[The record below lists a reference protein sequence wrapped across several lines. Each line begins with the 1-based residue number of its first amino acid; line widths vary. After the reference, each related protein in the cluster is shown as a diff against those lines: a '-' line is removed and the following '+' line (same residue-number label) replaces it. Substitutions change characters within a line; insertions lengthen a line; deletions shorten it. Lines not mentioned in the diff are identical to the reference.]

1 MASSSCE
8 YEGTTANRKRL
19 RRPLSCCEHIIPKL
33 ISMIL
38 LTSNYNCSEGAF
50 SPLITSLFIPPIR
63 IKHKPIQQRQSSTQH
78 TSLFNPH
85 QNYKRHHKRK
95 TSITINNLSDFPSQE
110 YNQYD
115 DNEEYYTSTSNI
127 NNNSQRI
134 NFIQKQSLGSIPK
147 DRYDIIMSNK
157 NNGNESE
164 EDEWDSYLNMDIDIE
179 DDDVINDTNMPLS
192 STKIDS
198 GVNTQTE
205 EQKIDSIKPTTSSE
219 SFSVNEMLKEE
230 ASVDEFRNQFSAKS
244 KQPSQVAESIPN
256 NTKQQFKPKTRQQR
270 ITTDQI
276 QQIKSSISIVDAI
289 ETYNLPE
296 FTRTS
301 SVHSSSSTAKACCPF
316 HNDNNPS
323 MSIDDSRGLYKCFA
337 CGAGGD
343 IYNFIREY
351 DYLEGNKQRSGKEK
365 MGYMAAV
372 EYAAREF
379 GNTDIN
385 NYNFS
390 GRRKDAN
397 YEGMSNETKEKIYQR
412 NKKKERI
419 KQANTAAAA
428 FYTKCLV
435 TLPTAGKAR
444 AHLRLRHI
452 SPESIRSFA
461 IGYAPD
467 CYYGDEKKAS
477 STTRIGGG
485 KRAWGKGSLVEYL
498 AEMKFT
504 PDEIVEAGLATRTKQ
519 QNKQQQVKQ
528 VKDKDDK
535 TTSTD
540 KDIEYDYSGLM
551 DRFRSRLI
559 IPIMD
564 EGGQN
569 VIGLGGRYLE
579 TTSTNDDHDIEKEK
593 EKFIPAKYINSPD
606 SLVFTKKNVLFNS
619 YKAKL
624 ALNEDNSKEDKSS
637 PASSYGESKFDA
649 PLALVIV
656 EGYFD
661 AIALSNV
668 GVRNVVASMGTA
680 LPMEQLKI
688 AAEMGNVPGGRII
701 LCMDGDD
708 AGINAVERLCSSNIL
723 SKVPELNRNELY
735 VATLPDDINVK
746 DPSDFV
752 EYAGDNAQQRFQEE
766 ILDTAIPWDEWYIT
780 RLVSKYEV
788 DAKDGGIDDS
798 FADICDD
805 VSTFLATMPNPAD
818 RTRRV
823 HKIAEMLVD
832 LITADTDT
840 ERSASSLNMLRV
852 QFESDILNMSAR
864 KAGVREAMERRI
876 EQADGITGD
885 APASM
890 MERLTSGGNVDM
902 NDDDKKMSKNALAR
916 TTPPPRP
923 VVNEQTRRT
932 VSRPPRPA
940 AKARARTFR
949 ARKTRERQLP
959 ERHLVPHFNGF
970 QFKHESDRDWLG
982 LNGKPKPKMYLGE
995 TPSGVEEKDRHRAE
1009 TPIFENTYIPS
1020 RKKDAAVYFNSNSF
1034 LGEQYLSP
1042 EAIRAGYSLDSSDR
1056 PAPGES
1062 IADFM
1067 ENRFFDSDP
1076 DQLILQAEHRLL
1088 HALSKFPQARAAMR
1102 TVYSTSTFGPS
1113 SMRWTSEEREWLF
1126 LRLTGSP
1133 EIDDPLPVEL
1143 LDEGT
1148 PSQLHL
1154 HLANRDDCPEYAF
1167 NRAVVDNISTPDTTL
1182 PDDIIDTPTVGLE
1195 YTGNTED
1202 ESGNNLNQRSMVE
1215 VEVVKS
1221 EEDELDSLLDD
1232 SSSQA
1237 EIKSDSSTVD
1247 EYMRNGL
1254 LDEYFLETDM
1264 FPSFGNSTIAKETR
1278 AELTVQETVAT
1289 LLRAT
1294 AMKRFSLAKSKLK
1307 NVVAEMDRR
1316 ENRDDAENHKLAAN
1330 NELDSISSEE
1340 LQDLFHTVGSEVV
1353 DAQKSLYE
1361 SERST
1366 DRVNSHL
1373 LDYSVTDGVQYK
1385 QSQAE
1390 LERLD
1395 TMMDDFINSLPED
1408 THRPDTPGSDDEYVF
1423 GMDDEEG
1430 QYLTQSLS
1438 NIDSTTDY
1446 VETTID
1452 EYGSTTFKPF
1462 AKEDYT
1468 EDNDMDIDFSRNYQE
1483 ISLQQLK
1490 ERIEITEQES
1500 KSSLVYVM
1508 QNTNLV
1514 NDDHLLGFLYT
1525 EKFDVDVSIEF
1536 CYLYYFTYC
1545 FLICFSFVQC
1555 ITPSCVHSL
1564 H

>member
-1 MASSSCE
+1 
-8 YEGTTANRKRL
+8 
-19 RRPLSCCEHIIPKL
+19 
-33 ISMIL
+33 MI
-38 LTSNYNCSEGAF
+38 
-50 SPLITSLFIPPIR
+50 
-63 IKHKPIQQRQSSTQH
+63 QRQSSIKH
-78 TSLFNPH
+78 INLYNPH
-85 QNYKRHHKRK
+85 QNYKRQHNARRRR
-95 TSITINNLSDFPSQE
+95 SITCNNLSDFPSQE
-110 YNQYD
+110 YDQYD
-115 DNEEYYTSTSNI
+115 DDNEDDYTTSNTHT
-127 NNNSQRI
+127 NTNTNFQRS

-147 DRYDIIMSNK
+147 DRYEIIMSN
-157 NNGNESE
+157 NNNENESE
-164 EDEWDSYLNMDIDIE
+164 EDEWDSYLNMDIGI
-179 DDDVINDTNMPLS
+179 DDDRDDDGAHISNTQ
-192 STKIDS
+192 IDS
-198 GVNTQTE
+198 GIDEKKTDSVKQTA
-205 EQKIDSIKPTTSSE
+205 TSE
-219 SFSVNEMLKEE
+219 SSIGSEIEISNELQEEATVDDFRDQFSV
-230 ASVDEFRNQFSAKS
+230 KS
-244 KQPSQVAESIPN
+244 KQTLSPTSD
-256 NTKQQFKPKTRQQR
+256 TKQQVNQKTRQQR
-270 ITTDQI
+270 ISTEQI

-301 SVHSSSSTAKACCPF
+301 SSSIHSSSSSTAKACCPF

-351 DYLEGNKQRSGKEK
+351 DYLETKQRSGKEK

-379 GNTDIN
+379 GNTDMS
-385 NYNFS
+385 NYNFI
-390 GRRKDAN
+390 GKGNVN

-428 FYTKCLV
+428 FYTRCLV

-444 AHLRLRHI
+444 VHLRLRNI
-452 SPESIRSFA
+452 SPESIRLFA

-467 CYYGDEKKAS
+467 CYYGDEKKKIS
-477 STTRIGGG
+477 GSGGG
-485 KRAWGKGSLVEYL
+485 RKTWGTGSLVEYL
-498 AEMKFT
+498 AEMEFT

-519 QNKQQQVKQ
+519 QVKQ
-528 VKDKDDK
+528 VKDTDTSKDDK
-535 TTSTD
+535 STSTD
-540 KDIEYDYSGLM
+540 EDEAIEYDYSGLM

-569 VIGLGGRYLE
+569 VIGLGGRHLE
-579 TTSTNDDHDIEKEK
+579 NVSTEDDEETEKN

-624 ALNEDNSKEDKSS
+624 ALNEDNSKEESS
-637 PASSYGESKFDA
+637 STTPSFNGESKFDA
-649 PLALVIV
+649 PPALVIV

-708 AGINAVERLCSSNIL
+708 AGVNAVERLCSSNIL

-735 VATLPDDINVK
+735 VASLPDDINVK

-766 ILDTAIPWDEWYIT
+766 ILDNASAWDEWYIA

-852 QFESDILNMSAR
+852 QFESDILNMSSR

-885 APASM
+885 ATASM

-902 NDDDKKMSKNALAR
+902 NDDDKKMSTNALAR
-916 TTPPPRP
+916 STPPPRP
-923 VVNEQTRRT
+923 VVNKQTRQT
-932 VSRPPRPA
+932 VSRPPRTA

-949 ARKTRERQLP
+949 ARKTRERQSP

-982 LNGKPKPKMYLGE
+982 LNGKPKPKMHLGE
-995 TPSGVEEKDRHRAE
+995 TPSAVEEKDRHRAE
-1009 TPIFENTYIPS
+1009 TPIFEDTYIPS

-1042 EAIRAGYSLDSSDR
+1042 EAIRAGYSLDSSER

-1067 ENRFFDSDP
+1067 ENRFFESDP

-1102 TVYSTSTFGPS
+1102 TVYSTSTFGPTN
-1113 SMRWTSEEREWLF
+1113 MRWTSEEREWLF

-1143 LDEGT
+1143 LDEGS
-1148 PSQLHL
+1148 PSELHL
-1154 HLANRDDCPEYAF
+1154 HLANREDSPEYAF
-1167 NRAVVDNISTPDTTL
+1167 KRAVVDNVFTHDTTL
-1182 PDDIIDTPTVGLE
+1182 SDDIIDTSVESTGSLE
-1195 YTGNTED
+1195 YTVNTED
-1202 ESGNNLNQRSMVE
+1202 ESSSTLNQRSMLE

-1221 EEDELDSLLDD
+1221 EEDELDSLLED
-1232 SSSQA
+1232 SSPQA
-1237 EIKSDSSTVD
+1237 VESDSSKVD
-1247 EYMRNGL
+1247 DQYIRNGL

-1264 FPSFGNSTIAKETR
+1264 FPSFVNSTIAKETR

-1294 AMKRFSLAKSKLK
+1294 AMKRFSLAKSKL
-1307 NVVAEMDRR
+1307 NEIVTEMDRR
-1316 ENRDDAENHKLAAN
+1316 ENSDDAENHDLIVN
-1330 NELDSISSEE
+1330 NEFNGVSSED
-1340 LQDLFHTVGSEVV
+1340 LQDLFHTVGNEVV

-1373 LDYSVTDGVQYK
+1373 LDYSVTNGVQYK

-1395 TMMDDFINSLPED
+1395 TLMDDFINSLPED
-1408 THRPDTPGSDDEYVF
+1408 THRPDTPGSDENYTFGSDE
-1423 GMDDEEG
+1423 EEG
-1430 QYLTQSLS
+1430 QFDAKFGG
-1438 NIDSTTDY
+1438 IDPATY
-1446 VETTID
+1446 VVK
-1452 EYGSTTFKPF
+1452 GS
-1462 AKEDYT
+1462 
-1468 EDNDMDIDFSRNYQE
+1468 DMPNG
-1483 ISLQQLK
+1483 
-1490 ERIEITEQES
+1490 ES
-1500 KSSLVYVM
+1500 K
-1508 QNTNLV
+1508 
-1514 NDDHLLGFLYT
+1514 
-1525 EKFDVDVSIEF
+1525 FD
-1536 CYLYYFTYC
+1536 
-1545 FLICFSFVQC
+1545 
-1555 ITPSCVHSL
+1555 
-1564 H
+1564 